1 MADTTNVKSVLKVI
15 ATTSDRVQDLSV
27 DNGQL
32 IFLKDVGRIAFDF
45 NDIRVFYNQIV
56 ELETDAERLSLE
68 APLSGYYF
76 VISTGILWYY
86 RYSSVPS
93 QYERSSPPRCNA
105 RILFRERYALKGTA
119 WTCLV
124 VVRSRSWNR
133 NHLGLYLFLWRFVA
147 VYRYDHRLAQHSFL
161 CPSRLFQTLAMLV
174 DR

>member
-15 ATTSDRVQDLSV
+15 ATTSDRVQGLSV

-86 RYSSVPS
+86 RYSWVQVTDKPQEIVFVGVELPLLGQANKIYANITEGSENISVWREDLKTYVIVADRTQS
-93 QYERSSPPRCNA
+93 MTSEEVIA
-105 RILFRERYALKGTA
+105 LF
-119 WTCLV
+119 
-124 VVRSRSWNR
+124 N
-133 NHLGLYLFLWRFVA
+133 N
-147 VYRYDHRLAQHSFL
+147 
-161 CPSRLFQTLAMLV
+161 
-174 DR
+174 